1 MALHARTRTQK
12 MQDIVERLIMLTDL
26 EDSIVEGDETM
37 PEDDTLKKE
46 KQNILH
52 QIDETN
58 SS

>member
-1 MALHARTRTQK
+1 